1 MKDSFV
7 AENSITIHASA
18 DAVWQALTDPE
29 LVRQYMHGTNLET
42 EWRVGSPITWRGEWQ
57 GKTYEDKGTVLEVKP
72 GQRLTMTYWSSMAG
86 TEDEPDNY
94 QTVTY
99 ELASEGGLTNLAVK
113 QDNNPSQ
120 EAADKMA
127 ENNWGPVLEG
137 VKLAAESWDPSG
149 GQGLTAHGT

>member
-1 MKDSFV
+1 
-7 AENSITIHASA
+7 
-18 DAVWQALTDPE
+18 
-29 LVRQYMHGTNLET
+29 
-42 EWRVGSPITWRGEWQ
+42 
-57 GKTYEDKGTVLEVKP
+57 VLEVKP

-137 VKLAAESWDPSG
+137 VKLAAESWVRLG
-149 GQGLTAHGT
+149 AKG